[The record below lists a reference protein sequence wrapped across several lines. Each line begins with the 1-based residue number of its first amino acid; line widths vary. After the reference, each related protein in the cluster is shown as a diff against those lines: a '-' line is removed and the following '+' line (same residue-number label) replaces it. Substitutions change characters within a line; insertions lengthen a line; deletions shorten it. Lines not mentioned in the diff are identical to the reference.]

1 MVSNDN
7 LAFFVEKLRCQ
18 IPEIEAIQLLTVDG
32 LTLCDGVPS
41 SNDDRLSALTA
52 LLSFGAEQLAACL
65 LEHETAV
72 KGTVV
77 CVDNTAYAAIRVNN
91 DLTLGI
97 KMQEQAMYSHLLSK
111 VHAVIAAN
119 PSYFS
124 V

>member
-1 MVSNDN
+1 MSGNF
-7 LAFFVEKLRCQ
+7 LFFVEKLRSE
-18 IPEIEAIQLLTVDG
+18 IPEVEAVQLLTVDG
-32 LTLCDGVPS
+32 LTLSDGVPS
-41 SNDDRLSALTA
+41 DNDDRLSALTA
-52 LLSFGAEQLAACL
+52 LLCFGAEQLAACL
-65 LEHETAV
+65 SPNASP

-77 CVDNTAYAAIRVNN
+77 CVDNTAYAVIRVNN

-97 KMQEQAMYSHLLSK
+97 KMPERAMHLHLLSK